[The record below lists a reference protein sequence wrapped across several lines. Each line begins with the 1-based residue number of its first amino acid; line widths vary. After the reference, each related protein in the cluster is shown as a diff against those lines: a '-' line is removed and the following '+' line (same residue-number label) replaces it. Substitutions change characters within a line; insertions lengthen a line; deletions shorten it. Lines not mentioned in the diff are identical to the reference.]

1 MSSLR
6 KQTSARANG
15 ALSHGPKTPEG
26 KARFAM
32 TALRH
37 GLLARNVVVGA
48 ESEEHFKLLL
58 DEHLHRF
65 RDLDGVEFGMIE
77 ELATCYWRL
86 RRCWAVEKSWMDQAM
101 AANPKTD
108 NMKQIANAFATLA
121 GSERFKV
128 LQRYQSRMHRMY
140 QKSLHTLLELKR
152 INSGQTN
159 PIESRKPNRPSRMPA
174 LPFLPNLPPRRRT
187 PRARSCPRAS

>member
-1 MSSLR
+1 
-6 KQTSARANG
+6 
-15 ALSHGPKTPEG
+15 
-26 KARFAM
+26 
-32 TALRH
+32 
-37 GLLARNVVVGA
+37 
-48 ESEEHFKLLL
+48 
-58 DEHLHRF
+58 
-65 RDLDGVEFGMIE
+65 
-77 ELATCYWRL
+77 
-86 RRCWAVEKSWMDQAM
+86 M

-140 QKSLHTLLELKR
+140 QKSLHTLLELQR

-187 PRARSCPRAS
+187 PGTRSCPRPA

>member
-1 MSSLR
+1 M
-6 KQTSARANG
+6 N
-15 ALSHGPKTPEG
+15 
-26 KARFAM
+26 
-32 TALRH
+32 ALRH

-108 NMKQIANAFATLA
+108 NMKQIANCFAALA
-121 GSERFKV
+121 DTERFKV

-140 QKSLHTLLELKR
+140 QKSLQTLLELKR

-174 LPFLPNLPPRRRT
+174 LPFFPNLPPRRRT
-187 PRARSCPRAS
+187 PRTRSCPRASQK